1 MTNNFKC
8 SQTYRHRMAAALWL
22 LTFVVMLA
30 VPVYANGAMGIKE
43 NIVVTGN
50 NITVGDVFYGLE
62 RDHDRVLGV
71 SPRPGQDLVL
81 NARTLLRIAIALDLP
96 WRPAGSN
103 DQVTIRREA
112 TIIGQNMIE
121 DHLKAAIAHEGFGGA
136 FSVRIP
142 TDYGQIVLPR
152 EEKASLDVTQVS
164 LNRSNNTFEA
174 TIAAPSADNPIQ
186 KFQVSGT
193 IHPLITVPVL
203 KENIQNGHVIGI
215 EDLDY
220 IQVEEANFLN
230 GTIVD
235 DQALVGMTPRRFG
248 VAGRP
253 LRAGDLMAPKIVSRG
268 DLVTMIL
275 DDGVLNLTAK
285 GKALENGSKGE
296 TIRIVNTS
304 SNITIE
310 AIVTGINEVR
320 VAQ

>member
-1 MTNNFKC
+1 MKNIVAQRARGTSWAFPLWMMFF
-8 SQTYRHRMAAALWL
+8 TFLAAL
-22 LTFVVMLA
+22 
-30 VPVYANGAMGIKE
+30 PVYATGAIGLKE
-43 NIVVTGN
+43 NVVVTGN
-50 NITVGDVFYGLE
+50 TITLGDVFYGLE
-62 RDHDRVLGV
+62 RDQERVLGV

-96 WRPAGSN
+96 WRPSGSG

-112 TIIGQNMIE
+112 TVIGQNMIE
-121 DHLKAAIAHEGFGGA
+121 DHIKHAIADEGFGGA

-142 TDYGQIVLPR
+142 ADYGQIILPR
-152 EEKASLDVTQVS
+152 EEPASLDVTQVS

-174 TIAAPSADNPIQ
+174 TIAAPSAENPIQ

-193 IHPLITVPVL
+193 IHPLIVVPVL
-203 KENIQNGHVIGI
+203 KENIQNGHVIGA

-275 DDGVLNLTAK
+275 DDGILNLTAK
-285 GKALENGSKGE
+285 GKALENGSKGD
-296 TIRIVNTS
+296 TIRVVNTS
-304 SNITIE
+304 SNVTIQ
-310 AIVTGINEVR
+310 AVVTGINEVR
-320 VAQ
+320 IATQ